1 MTKHDQESHDRWL
14 RQQKP
19 SDLERLA
26 KNLAQLAREKE
37 RNDSAILVDGF
48 SPVTVDNNLDAISRA
63 IKKNP
68 GLTREDAQELVEFFG
83 F

>member
-14 RQQKP
+14 RRQKP

-48 SPVTVDNNLDAISRA
+48 PRVPVDKNLDAISRA
-63 IKKNP
+63 MRKNP
-68 GLTREDAQELVEFFG
+68 GLTREDAQELADFFG